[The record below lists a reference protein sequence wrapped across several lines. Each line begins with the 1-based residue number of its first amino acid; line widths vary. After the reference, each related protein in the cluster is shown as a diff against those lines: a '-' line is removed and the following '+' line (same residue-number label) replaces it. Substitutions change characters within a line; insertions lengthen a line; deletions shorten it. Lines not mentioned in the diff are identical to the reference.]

1 MEELQVD
8 TGRGIL
14 LVKNTLL
21 DVQANRRKIPRIG
34 RSPATKAE
42 MDAKSTRPSGNMVN
56 RRKIPRIGPRS
67 ANKADAGTDAKSA
80 VKGTSKNSPLNAP

>member
-34 RSPATKAE
+34 
-42 MDAKSTRPSGNMVN
+42 
-56 RRKIPRIGPRS
+56 PRS

-80 VKGTSKNSPLNAP
+80 VKSDKKTKT